1 MPQWK
6 KQENV
11 QRSTQVQFWRE
22 GKKRD
27 KSQILYEN
35 RENVVHVTNTGNM
48 FNLRYDF

>member
-27 KSQILYEN
+27 KSQLKD
-35 RENVVHVTNTGNM
+35 M
-48 FNLRYDF
+48 PQWKK